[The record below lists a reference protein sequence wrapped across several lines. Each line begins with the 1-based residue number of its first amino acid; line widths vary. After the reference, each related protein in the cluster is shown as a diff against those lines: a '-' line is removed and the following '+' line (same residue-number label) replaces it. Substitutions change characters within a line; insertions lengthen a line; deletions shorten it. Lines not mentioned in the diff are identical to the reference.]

1 MTPDE
6 MKQLAKLLQNM
17 PGLKVVEL
25 KDVTKLA
32 ALLRESPDIG
42 SIELKGL
49 FGTGVVITR
58 TAAAAGPTLIAAPLP
73 PSAPVA
79 LPAAS
84 AAPAAEPPAA
94 APAAS
99 TLKEIRSPMVG
110 TFYKSP
116 EPGADPY
123 VTVGSRVA
131 QGQTVCII
139 EAMKIMNEIEAE
151 FSGVIRE
158 VLVNDTM
165 PIEYGQVLFRVDP
178 NG

>member
-1 MTPDE
+1 MTPEE

-42 SIELKGL
+42 SIEVKGL

-58 TAAAAGPTLIAAPLP
+58 TVAVTGPTLVAAPLP
-73 PSAPVA
+73 AVAPVA
-79 LPAAS
+79 LPTAG
-84 AAPAAEPPAA
+84 AAPAAEVPPPP

-116 EPGADPY
+116 EPGADAS
-123 VTVGSRVA
+123 VTVGSSVA
-131 QGQTVCII
+131 PGKTKCII
-139 EAMKIMNEIEAE
+139 EAMKVMNEIEAA
-151 FSGVIRE
+151 
-158 VLVNDTM
+158 
-165 PIEYGQVLFRVDP
+165 
-178 NG
+178 

>member
-1 MTPDE
+1 MTPEE

-17 PGLKVVEL
+17 PGLKVGEL

-42 SIELKGL
+42 SIEVKGL

-58 TAAAAGPTLIAAPLP
+58 TAAAAPTLIAAPLP
-73 PSAPVA
+73 AVAPAV

-84 AAPAAEPPAA
+84 AAPAADAPPAA

-123 VTVGSRVA
+123 VAVGSRVSP
-131 QGQTVCII
+131 GQTVCII

-151 FSGVIRE
+151 FAGVVRE

-165 PIEYGQVLFRVDP
+165 PVEYGQVLFRVDP